1 MPHQTMCI
9 DNNFEEL
16 ADGSKVQVLLLWQDF
31 NYLAERG
38 AQQDTNSIKSF
49 WNPLM
54 TTVFNTRNEKIN
66 RSKNQFQAKA

>member
-38 AQQDTNSIKSF
+38 AQQDTNCKRAFGIHYWQLFLIQEMK
-49 WNPLM
+49 
-54 TTVFNTRNEKIN
+54 K
-66 RSKNQFQAKA
+66 

>member
-1 MPHQTMCI
+1 MPHQTRCI

-38 AQQDTNSIKSF
+38 AQQDTNCKRAFGIHY
-49 WNPLM
+49 
-54 TTVFNTRNEKIN
+54 
-66 RSKNQFQAKA
+66 